1 MWAED
6 VLGVPW
12 SILTTDLSD
21 ERFGDLKTLLVS
33 IQFPNRL
40 GWARAVDLQERLSE
54 EFSVFQERG
63 ILVIKQK

>member
-21 ERFGDLKTLLVS
+21 ERFKDLKTLLVS

-40 GWARAVDLQERLSE
+40 GWARAADLQERLSE